1 MAAALRRSGRKRDL
15 TRAARPARP
24 ARPGEAGAAGAEGA
38 VAALRRLDLK
48 QALRGRRK
56 QGLSR
61 AAAMVAAG
69 LQYSGAEGCLR
80 GRR

>member
-1 MAAALRRSGRKRDL
+1 MRGAEVAVAALRRSGHKRDL
-15 TRAARPARP
+15 TRA